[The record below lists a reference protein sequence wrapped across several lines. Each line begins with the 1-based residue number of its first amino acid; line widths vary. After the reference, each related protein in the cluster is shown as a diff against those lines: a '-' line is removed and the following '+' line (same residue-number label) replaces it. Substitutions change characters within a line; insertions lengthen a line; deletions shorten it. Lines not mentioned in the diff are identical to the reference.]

1 MHHMLSRE
9 TDCVP
14 SPAKIGHQSLTFLE
28 CIQGDIC
35 GPIHPPSEPFRYFM
49 VLIDAS
55 TRWSHVSLLST
66 RDIAFAR
73 LLAQI
78 IKLRAQFLDNPIK
91 TICLDNAGE
100 FTSNSFNEY
109 CMLIGISVEHP
120 IAHVHTQNGLA
131 ESFIKHLQ
139 LIARPLL
146 MKSKL
151 PMSAWGHAI
160 LHAAALIR
168 IRPTSYHSSSPLQL
182 VFGKEP
188 GFSHLRI
195 F

>member
-1 MHHMLSRE
+1 
-9 TDCVP
+9 
-14 SPAKIGHQSLTFLE
+14 
-28 CIQGDIC
+28 
-35 GPIHPPSEPFRYFM
+35 M

-66 RDIAFAR
+66 CNVVFAW

-91 TICLDNAGE
+91 TIRLDNVGE

-120 IAHVHTQNGLA
+120 VAHVHTQNGLA

-151 PMSAWGHAI
+151 PMSAWGYAI
-160 LHAAALIR
+160 LHAAALIH

-182 VFGKEP
+182 VFGKELDI
-188 GFSHLRI
+188 SHLRI
-195 F
+195 FGV